1 MSILQNL
8 TFFIRTLEI
17 GWQSGYNATI
27 VSNQVFQMT
36 STTQIIPEACFA
48 SATRYYDT
56 ERDDTVGALCVF
68 LALACGYDYR
78 ERRIPNYL
86 ILGMAVSGAGW
97 RLYQER
103 APGAF
108 WYLGQAVLVM
118 AVLYP
123 FFKTGG
129 LGAGDVK
136 LLGMT
141 AGYLPAEKILG
152 FLFCSLLVAAM
163 ISLVK
168 ILKKTDRRVRRGVCL
183 SGPVFVSILMF
194 LGGVY

>member
-1 MSILQNL
+1 MQL
-8 TFFIRTLEI
+8 
-17 GWQSGYNATI
+17 A
-27 VSNQVFQMT
+27 
-36 STTQIIPEACFA
+36 
-48 SATRYYDT
+48 
-56 ERDDTVGALCVF
+56 ALCVF
-68 LALACGYDYR
+68 LAAACGYDYR
-78 ERRIPNYL
+78 QRRIPNYV
-86 ILGMAVSGAGW
+86 ILGMTIAGIGW
-97 RLYQER
+97 RMYDER
-103 APGAF
+103 APGAL

-136 LLGMT
+136 LIGVT

-152 FLFCSLLVAAM
+152 FLFCSLLVAAL

-168 ILKKTDRRVRRGVCL
+168 ILRKAKGGVRL
-183 SGPVFVSILMF
+183 AGPVLVSILLF